1 MFLTLQKTIIITA
14 LAITS
19 TAAISGP
26 TNVPFQATVTI
37 TDSIDNTGI
46 AACEAAGLPGTPA
59 GSGMTIGNGTA
70 TYLGRMAFVGND
82 CVQIIGEQY
91 KLPKFYFHGPQG
103 SLTIT
108 AANGDKLY
116 GSYTGSFVPTGE
128 PPKGGLVPYKVEGGQ
143 FSISK
148 GTGRFANAL
157 ASGTLSGVELLNLD
171 LSGNGPPST
180 GTIYLN
186 GKISY

>member
-1 MFLTLQKTIIITA
+1 MFLSLQKTIFITA

-26 TNVPFQATVTI
+26 SNVPFQATVTI
-37 TDSIDNTGI
+37 TDSIDPTGF
-46 AACEAAGLPGTPA
+46 AACKDAGLPGTLA
-59 GSGMTIGNGTA
+59 GSGMTIGSGNA

-82 CVQIIGEQY
+82 CVHMAAGPY
-91 KLPKFYFHGPQG
+91 GLPTFYFHGPQG

-116 GSYTGSFVPTGE
+116 GSYSGSFVPTGE
-128 PPKGGLVPYKVEGGQ
+128 PPKGGMVPYKVEGGQ
-143 FSISK
+143 FSIVK

-157 ASGTLSGVELLNLD
+157 ASGTLSGVELLNMD
-171 LSGNGPPST
+171 PSGNGPPST